1 MRQERYIRQANDKPC
16 QSEEKTTIVSQ
27 TILSTSRGVRYTDC
41 CALCDLLTLHDRFE
55 GTSFSSL
62 QTSKLSNA

>member
-1 MRQERYIRQANDKPC
+1 MISPDNLKRRLC
-16 QSEEKTTIVSQ
+16 LSEEKTMFTQ
-27 TILSTSRGVRYTDC
+27 TILSTSRVIRYTDC
-41 CALCDLLTLHDRFE
+41 GVLCDLLTLHDRFE